1 MHLYP
6 VSPSEM
12 TPPSPPLDRFPKIHL
27 NLGAQAS
34 LMVKTEEGDKDKERW
49 YFIMLANQPY
59 QDLNHQLVLLAE
71 FAALLPELCQMFVVK
86 LILLLSIVNH
96 HQIEIDPDLQ

>member
-12 TPPSPPLDRFPKIHL
+12 TPPSPPLDGFPKIHL

-34 LMVKTEEGDKDKERW
+34 LMVKTEEGDKERKDDTLSCW
-49 YFIMLANQPY
+49 PT
-59 QDLNHQLVLLAE
+59 NHT
-71 FAALLPELCQMFVVK
+71 K
-86 LILLLSIVNH
+86 I
-96 HQIEIDPDLQ
+96 